1 MIHIHALLPVV
12 ASLLAML
19 FLKVPVWAGA
29 AIGAAVALVQYGLG
43 GGRPIAWDE
52 GAALLLT
59 AALVIV
65 PGLALNGVLEA
76 RGTHRELAAWVGRV
90 RLSAPW
96 KTCLIV
102 LGVGPAL
109 ESLTGF
115 GVSLLAT
122 VPILMALSPPAVA
135 VRQAVLGMAIVP
147 WGALA
152 LPTLIGAPLSGDD
165 LAGLGTRTALLYLV
179 LMPVVGAL
187 VTSLGRDGARLLPSA
202 WPGAV
207 CGTGQALLLVAT
219 NAAGFTVVAG
229 VVSGGG
235 VALAVLLPSLLRRA
249 VPVLAWW
256 AVAPYA
262 AVLGLV
268 VAGRSL
274 LALGVPL
281 DACVPVGDA
290 HLTPFVSPGVALLVA
305 CLLFSGGGRGR
316 PAVRAAWSSRRT
328 VGALGGFVLMAQ
340 VMHASEDIT
349 ALATEIDSAGPWVV
363 SALSPVL
370 ALGSGFLTGSAT
382 SANALMM
389 PVQASL
395 GQPPGIG
402 GLVPAVQNAGA
413 GIAMLASLPTASLVL
428 QVAGLSGRDAER
440 SLVGFDLRLLL
451 LFACLLAGC
460 SGAVVLTSGG

>member
-1 MIHIHALLPVV
+1 MIHVCALLPVV
-12 ASLLAML
+12 ASLLALL
-19 FLKVPVWAGA
+19 FLRVPVWASA
-29 AIGAAVALVQYGLG
+29 AIGAAVALVQYGFSG
-43 GGRPIAWDE
+43 DEPIAWDE

-65 PGLALNGVLEA
+65 PGLALNGILEA

-90 RLSAPW
+90 PLSAPW

-135 VRQAVLGMAIVP
+135 VRQAVLGMAVVP
-147 WGALA
+147 WGALG
-152 LPTLIGAPLSGDD
+152 LPTLIGASQSGY
-165 LAGLGTRTALLYLV
+165 APTALGTRTALLYLV

-187 VTSLGRDGARLLPSA
+187 ATSLGRDGARLLPSA

-219 NAAGFTVVAG
+219 NAAELRAVAG
-229 VVSGGG
+229 VVSGAG
-235 VALAVLLPSLLRRA
+235 VALAVLLPSLVRRA
-249 VPVLAWW
+249 VPVPAWW

-268 VAGRSL
+268 VAGQSL
-274 LALGVPL
+274 VALEVPL
-281 DACVPVGDA
+281 DVCVPVGDA
-290 HLTPFVSPGVALLVA
+290 RLNPFVSPGVALLVA
-305 CLLFSGGGRGR
+305 CLLFSRGGRGR

-340 VMHASEDIT
+340 VMDASGEIT
-349 ALATEIDSAGPWVV
+349 ALAAEINNAGPWAV
-363 SALSPVL
+363 SVLSPVL

-382 SANALMM
+382 SGNALMM

-440 SLVGFDLRLLL
+440 SLIGFDLRLLL

-460 SGAVVLTSGG
+460 FGAVVLTSGG